1 MKAPRRV
8 LVNVP
13 VPNIMFCCKQAY
25 KLPKNVLKESKSPP
39 SGGGG
44 GQVLL
49 IRGEWACATDLL
61 TVMGSH
67 FQ

>member
-44 GQVLL
+44 AGTPYK
-49 IRGEWACATDLL
+49 RR
-61 TVMGSH
+61 MGMCD
-67 FQ
+67 

>member
-8 LVNVP
+8 LVIVP

-39 SGGGG
+39 RGGGG
-44 GQVLL
+44 GAGTPYK
-49 IRGEWACATDLL
+49 RR
-61 TVMGSH
+61 MGMCD
-67 FQ
+67 

>member
-44 GQVLL
+44 GAGTPYK
-49 IRGEWACATDLL
+49 RR
-61 TVMGSH
+61 MGMCD
-67 FQ
+67 